1 MMSIGAEGVISVAG
15 NLVPSDLLK
24 MLHAARTGDYRLAA
38 EWHHRLF
45 SLCRD
50 MLSLATNPIPIKEA
64 MAMLGRDTGELRLP
78 MTSLEPAQREKLAS
92 TLDRYGLPVRR
103 A

>member
-1 MMSIGAEGVISVAG
+1 
-15 NLVPSDLLK
+15 
-24 MLHAARTGDYRLAA
+24 
-38 EWHHRLF
+38 
-45 SLCRD
+45 

-78 MTSLEPAQREKLAS
+78 MTPLEPSQREKLAS

>member
-1 MMSIGAEGVISVAG
+1 
-15 NLVPSDLLK
+15 
-24 MLHAARTGDYRLAA
+24 
-38 EWHHRLF
+38 
-45 SLCRD
+45 

-78 MTSLEPAQREKLAS
+78 MTPLEPAQRAKLAA
-92 TLDRYGLPVRR
+92 TLELYGLPIRR